1 MSLLLRLGLSQL
13 FLQWYSC
20 TQPSFLLSSL
30 AEVFPLYFLEALTSA
45 GYFSF
50 LGGLEMLELTGV
62 GGISFLELK

>member
-30 AEVFPLYFLEALTSA
+30 AEVFPLYFLEALTPA

-62 GGISFLELK
+62 GGISFLELE